1 MPKRNRPAKIGR
13 GSSGRAEPVFP
24 GKTWAKKTPA
34 NVDLDAAKLKAFSQF
49 VGGRGCVV
57 RHGYMV
63 YSWGDVARRADVAS
77 ACKPFYSHF
86 LWKAIEDGKI
96 KSVDEKVLKW
106 EPRLRRINKS
116 LGFPQAEW
124 YAHVDGDSW
133 DYVVI
138 APKLSDEQEEQADA
152 DARKRGLS
160 TGFAAGLELRHFI
173 RSHTD
178 TISVGPV
185 TPSSLVA
192 AAQGGSP

>member
-1 MPKRNRPAKIGR
+1 MKRAYLLLMIVAML
-13 GSSGRAEPVFP
+13 SLSGHQALTQTAAAQADPPQVTISIYHIAP
-24 GKTWAKKTPA
+24 GKH
-34 NVDLDAAKLKAFSQF
+34 LDF
-49 VGGRGCVV
+49 
-57 RHGYMV
+57 
-63 YSWGDVARRADVAS
+63 
-77 ACKPFYSHF
+77 
-86 LWKAIEDGKI
+86 
-96 KSVDEKVLKW
+96 LKW
-106 EPRLRRINKS
+106 MAAREGINKS

-178 TISVGPV
+178 TISVGPI
-185 TPSSLVA
+185 TPSRLVA
-192 AAQGGSP
+192 AAQGVSP